1 MNDYLS
7 GFDDWQSAFAD
18 WSDVSI
24 SELHGMMTAVVCVC
38 HAPKQDEWARFLSEL
53 SFDVPNEEAL
63 ALLTEYGEDVAHS
76 LGDKEEAYE
85 YLPLLP
91 DDEHDLHERLRALK
105 DWAGGFISGLG
116 MVDMSLQDDEREMIT
131 DLSKIAAIRV
141 NEQMQATEEHYLHLY
156 EFVRMV
162 PVALA
167 VHNKKPIMS
176 LALIKG
182 LAADRKTAHEMN
194 NTTDATHKT
203 QSSSSLPPIVDAM
216 NGYIN

>member
-116 MVDMSLQDDEREMIT
+116 MVDVRLQDDEREMIA
-131 DLSKIAAIRV
+131 DLSKIAAIRI
-141 NEQMQATEEHYLHLY
+141 NEQSEATEEHYLHLY
-156 EFVRMV
+156 EFARMV

-167 VHNKKPIMS
+167 VYNKKSVMS

-182 LAADRKTAHEMN
+182 LATDRKTAHEMN
-194 NTTDATHKT
+194 GIADVNHKT
-203 QSSSSLPPIVDAM
+203 QSSTALPPIVDAM
-216 NGYIN
+216 NGFIN